1 MRLWWTEMSAD
12 NKGSAARTLPCLTML
27 AAVHACFSVKNNSGL
42 WMFMLSL
49 NNKYFIGSIYAGT
62 ESCGSATER
71 SVPHRSLL
79 YQSKRLKI
87 LLGSEMFFFYVLKD
101 VPQGWIYLTKHT
113 IIFYKYL
120 SCDGKV
126 NSAAINPLEIILIY
140 WFGTPKN
147 RIIINVKKVVL
158 LNILMGKCDILS
170 GLSEK

>member
-79 YQSKRLKI
+79 YRSKRLKI
-87 LLGSEMFFFYVLKD
+87 LLGSEMFFLCFEGCVLCCPRLNLFD
-101 VPQGWIYLTKHT
+101 HTYSNILQIFFLGWQSDFSSHES
-113 IIFYKYL
+113 FRNH
-120 SCDGKV
+120 SH
-126 NSAAINPLEIILIY
+126 ILIWY
-140 WFGTPKN
+140 PKKSYYN
-147 RIIINVKKVVL
+147 Q
-158 LNILMGKCDILS
+158 C
-170 GLSEK
+170 